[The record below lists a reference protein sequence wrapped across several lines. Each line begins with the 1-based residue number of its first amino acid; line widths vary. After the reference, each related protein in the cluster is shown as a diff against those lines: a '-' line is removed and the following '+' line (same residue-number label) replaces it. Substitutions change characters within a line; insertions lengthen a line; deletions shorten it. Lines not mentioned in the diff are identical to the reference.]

1 MSRRT
6 RPLQYLDANNNVIPY
21 EVAQDAI
28 RVSYEGG
35 SNVRYYGTARPNET
49 QESNADYE
57 NKQFWRIYRLTYDS
71 SNNIISKYWANGGN
85 DNELAWDNPL
95 NFLSISAVTQANPG
109 VVTLSSDTW
118 PDGTA
123 VANGDKVEILSA
135 AGMTELN
142 GNFYYVSGWNAGLM
156 TFNLHVGNNKDSD
169 ENENENT
176 SGYGAYTGS
185 GIAYKRSFANYTYN

>member
-6 RPLQYLDANNNVIPY
+6 RPKQYLDANNNVLPY

-35 SNVRYYGTARPNET
+35 SNVRYYASARPNEST
-49 QESNADYE
+49 ESNRDYE
-57 NKQFWRIYRLTYDS
+57 NKLIWRIYRLTYDS
-71 SNNIISKYWANGGN
+71 SGNLFKKDFVSGSNDFEYSWDDSNNQ
-85 DNELAWDNPL
+85 
-95 NFLSISAVTQANPG
+95 LSISAVTQANPG
-109 VVTLSSDTW
+109 VMTLSSATW

-123 VANGDKVEILSA
+123 VADGDKIEVLSA

-156 TFNLHVGNNKDSD
+156 TFNLHQGNGLNSD
-169 ENENENT
+169 ESTNENT
-176 SGYGAYTGS
+176 SGYGAYSGS
-185 GIAYKRSFANYTYN
+185 GIAYKRSYANQLYY